1 MLWMKHWMETRWRLL
16 LACTVFVVF
25 ALLGANRAPGAQDR
39 PNPIPAEQQLQGP
52 ISLFSLFLIIQSVS
66 LAGSGIKTQAP
77 FRTGK
82 GLHGSAHFTLSLPV
96 SRTRLLASRMSMGA
110 LELLAAIGVG
120 MLALAIMLPMQ
131 FPELNLS
138 VLDMARYAFTLFS
151 CLSAAFSVS
160 TLFATFLDDL
170 WQVWGSLIVI
180 GALGGL
186 ASLVSLPPVIDPFW
200 AIADGSPL
208 VTHTIPWGAIAIS
221 LAFAT
226 ALSVA
231 AAKIVQRRDY

>member
-16 LACTVFVVF
+16 LACAAFMVVALF
-25 ALLGANRAPGAQDR
+25 AQGR
-39 PNPIPAEQQLQGP
+39 PSPIPVEQRLQGTSS
-52 ISLFSLFLIIQSVS
+52 IFSLFLVIQSVS

-96 SRTRLLASRMSMGA
+96 SRLRLLTSRMSIGA
-110 LELLAAIGVG
+110 LELLAAIVVG
-120 MLALAIMLPMQ
+120 ALAYGILLPMQ
-131 FPELNLS
+131 FPEVNLS
-138 VLDMARYAFTLFS
+138 VLDIARYVFTLFA
-151 CLSAAFSVS
+151 CLAAAFSIS
-160 TLFATFLDDL
+160 TLLATFLDDL
-170 WQVWGSLIVI
+170 WQAWGSLIVI

-186 ASLVSLPPVIDPFW
+186 TSLVSLPRAIDPFW
-200 AIADGSPL
+200 AIFGGSPL
-208 VTHTIPWGAIAIS
+208 VTHTIPWGAIATS

-226 ALSVA
+226 TLSVA